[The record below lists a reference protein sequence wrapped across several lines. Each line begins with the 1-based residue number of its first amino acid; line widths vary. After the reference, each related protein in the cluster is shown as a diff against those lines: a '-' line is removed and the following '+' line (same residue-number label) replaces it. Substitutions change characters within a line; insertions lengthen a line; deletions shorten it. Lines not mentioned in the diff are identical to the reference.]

1 MDSIKPLHGSR
12 ATIVDRFDGVSFKSQ
27 ADLIAME
34 EPLEIRLIYGPMNA
48 RALKSISV
56 TMRTPG
62 HDTELAVG
70 FLVTEGIVTDESHI
84 DSISAVRTD
93 NVGSPTL
100 VYVCNGRDQIEFT
113 HRSGGNVIVVELA
126 PDVEVSLAN
135 LQRNFYTTSSCGIC
149 GKASL
154 LALRTVCP
162 PRRANV
168 FSIDAETLCALPD
181 RLRAAQG
188 IFDQTGGL
196 HAAGLFTATGEL
208 ESLREDVGRHNAVDK
223 LLGSAFLQ
231 DRLPLRDRVLLLS
244 GRVSFELMQKAL
256 MGGISMV
263 AAVGAPSSLAVQVA
277 REFDITLVGFLRDNH
292 FNVYHGAGHV
302 NSATECDPV
311 LVGSLEKAGR

>member
-1 MDSIKPLHGSR
+1 MDAIKPLHGSR
-12 ATIVDRFDGVSFKSQ
+12 ETVVDRFNGVSFQSH
-27 ADLIAME
+27 ADLIAVE
-34 EPLEIRLIYGPMNA
+34 EPLEIRLVHGPSDA
-48 RALKSISV
+48 REVKSISV

-62 HDTELAVG
+62 LDAELAAG

-84 DSISAVRTD
+84 DSISEALTESARSSSVRDTQND
-93 NVGSPTL
+93 
-100 VYVCNGRDQIEFT
+100 RQQIELAN
-113 HRSGGNVIVVELA
+113 RAAGNVVTVELA
-126 PDVEVSLAN
+126 PHVEVSTAN

-162 PRRANV
+162 PRRANT
-168 FSIDAETLCALPD
+168 FSIEAEVLCALPD

-196 HAAGLFTATGEL
+196 HAAGLFTASGEL
-208 ESLREDVGRHNAVDK
+208 DSLREDVGRHNAVDK
-223 LLGSAFLQ
+223 LLGAAFLQ

-256 MGGISMV
+256 MGGIPMV
-263 AAVGAPSSLAVQVA
+263 VAVGAPSSLAVQVA
-277 REFDITLVGFLRDNH
+277 KEFDITLVGFLRDNH
-292 FNVYHGAGHV
+292 FNVYHGAAHI
-302 NSATECDPV
+302 TPPQECQPA

>member
-1 MDSIKPLHGSR
+1 MDTIKPLHGSR

-27 ADLIAME
+27 ADRIAME

-62 HDTELAVG
+62 HDPELAVG

-162 PRRANV
+162 PRRANK

-263 AAVGAPSSLAVQVA
+263 AAVGAPSSLAVQLA
-277 REFDITLVGFLRDNH
+277 DENNITLVGFLKNNR
-292 FNVYHGAGHV
+292 FNIY
-302 NSATECDPV
+302 SCFE
-311 LVGSLEKAGR
+311 RIYIQ